1 VTSRQLK
8 AFERRLV
15 EQWAALYAGVRE
27 ELRDALVRHLYEQD
41 EPRDEGDES
50 LRVQLRD
57 ARMSLAE
64 NEARRAQEIEG
75 ALQRIRDGSFG
86 VCIDCGETIELERL
100 KAVPWA
106 ARCVEDQTAFEREHQ
121 AAPSRL

>member
-1 VTSRQLK
+1 MTSRQLK
-8 AFERRLV
+8 TFERRLRD
-15 EQWAALYAGVRE
+15 QWAALYAGVHQEVRE
-27 ELRDALVRHLYEQD
+27 ALVRHLFEQD

-64 NEARRAQEIEG
+64 NEARRAQQIEA

-86 VCIDCGETIELERL
+86 KCIDCGRVIELERL

-106 ARCVEDQTAFEREHQ
+106 ARCIEDQEAFEHERQ
-121 AAPSRL
+121 SPPPRL